1 MNDRASA
8 LLDLAEAVRARR
20 RQLGLTQQETAE
32 LAGVATRTV
41 HAVEAGKPT
50 LRLDAL
56 LAVLTAVGLQL
67 RLERG
72 NAPGAIALPDRAP
85 DAS

>member
-1 MNDRASA
+1 MNDRAFGPWA
-8 LLDLAEAVRARR
+8 LGQAVRARR
-20 RQLGLTQQETAE
+20 RQLGLTQEEAAE

-41 HAVEAGKPT
+41 HALETGKPT

-56 LAVLTAVGLQL
+56 LAVLAALGLQL

-72 NAPGAIALPDRAP
+72 NAPGALTTPGSEAGA
-85 DAS
+85 

>member
-1 MNDRASA
+1 MNDRASGPA
-8 LLDLAEAVRARR
+8 VLAAAVRDRR
-20 RQLGLTQQETAE
+20 RALALTQQETAE

-56 LAVLTAVGLQL
+56 LAVLSALGLQL

-72 NAPGAIALPDRAP
+72 NAPGAIAVPDP
-85 DAS
+85 S